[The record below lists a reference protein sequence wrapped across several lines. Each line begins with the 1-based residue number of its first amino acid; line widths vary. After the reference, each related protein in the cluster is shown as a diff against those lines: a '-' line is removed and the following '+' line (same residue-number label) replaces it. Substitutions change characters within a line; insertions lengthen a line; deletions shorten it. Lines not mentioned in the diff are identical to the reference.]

1 MEFLMAKIL
10 CMVGMA
16 ISALI
21 FLVFLIDLAAGF
33 PFSRYSILL
42 DVCFLGIAVMLA
54 WMGWKT
60 YKEQQ

>member
-1 MEFLMAKIL
+1 MAKIL
-10 CMVGMA
+10 CMVGLA

-21 FLVFLIDLAAGF
+21 FLVFLVDIAATW

-42 DVCFLGIAVMLA
+42 DVTFMVVSLMVA
-54 WMGWKT
+54 WMSWRT

>member
-1 MEFLMAKIL
+1 MAKIL

-21 FLVFLIDLAAGF
+21 FLVFLVDIAVQW
-33 PFSRYSILL
+33 PFHRHSITL
-42 DVCFLGIAVMLA
+42 DVTFMVVSLMVA
-54 WMGWKT
+54 WMSWKT